1 MMTMTVVT
9 ICFANEM
16 LQAKNYM
23 HMYMRDDIVLH
34 YQFVIKSTIYFLTTC
49 FITVSTSTTL
59 FTLHELVSNFSTTMH
74 VWLDK
79 RLGGHEWMALII
91 IIIIPFDQSTNLH
104 PSGLKNA
111 VATSDINTCT
121 ACLGSG
127 FNPRFCLIRGEVDE

>member
-59 FTLHELVSNFSTTMH
+59 FTLHELVSIFSTTMH

-79 RLGGHEWMALII
+79 RLGGMNGWHL
-91 IIIIPFDQSTNLH
+91 L
-104 PSGLKNA
+104 L
-111 VATSDINTCT
+111 
-121 ACLGSG
+121 
-127 FNPRFCLIRGEVDE
+127 